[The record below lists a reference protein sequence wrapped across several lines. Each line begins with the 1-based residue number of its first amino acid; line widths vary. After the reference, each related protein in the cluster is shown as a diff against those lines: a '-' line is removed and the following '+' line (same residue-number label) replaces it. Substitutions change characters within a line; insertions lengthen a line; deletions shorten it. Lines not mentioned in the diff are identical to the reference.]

1 MDWKFFKAFNPYF
14 FVQANKLFQKA
25 SSPMWNIL
33 IWNIFL
39 GRKYCY
45 NKHKFNDTCEF
56 KSYNKV
62 AFRLESF

>member
-1 MDWKFFKAFNPYF
+1 MEY
-14 FVQANKLFQKA
+14 
-25 SSPMWNIL
+25 
-33 IWNIFL
+33 FL

-45 NKHKFNDTCEF
+45 NKYKFNDTCEF